1 MDMGHDDLE
10 QRPQKDRNQDSIE
23 QIMAFSEKHTYKTKQ
38 ELNNMLLTDRK
49 EGYPWRD
56 ICKNGLSHP

>member
-10 QRPQKDRNQDSIE
+10 QCPQKDRNQDSIE

-49 EGYPWRD
+49 EGYP
-56 ICKNGLSHP
+56 